1 MPFAM
6 EYILFLGGML
16 AFLPTGKQALGQL
29 KTGIWRVVLLVGI
42 LDTLIVLIQI
52 LVFGPSETIR
62 LGYGFLMLG
71 KMVEISLTISGVESL
86 FMGVWLGAG
95 VIKVGAFF
103 LTTKWGLETGFNLK
117 GFKWNLVVGV
127 VFLGIALGFTRGA
140 DLIKEISFVDN
151 YLILPFASVW
161 ILILWG
167 VSRWKKGAGA

>member
-1 MPFAM
+1 
-6 EYILFLGGML
+6 
-16 AFLPTGKQALGQL
+16 
-29 KTGIWRVVLLVGI
+29 
-42 LDTLIVLIQI
+42 
-52 LVFGPSETIR
+52 
-62 LGYGFLMLG
+62 
-71 KMVEISLTISGVESL
+71 
-86 FMGVWLGAG
+86 
-95 VIKVGAFF
+95 
-103 LTTKWGLETGFNLK
+103 LK